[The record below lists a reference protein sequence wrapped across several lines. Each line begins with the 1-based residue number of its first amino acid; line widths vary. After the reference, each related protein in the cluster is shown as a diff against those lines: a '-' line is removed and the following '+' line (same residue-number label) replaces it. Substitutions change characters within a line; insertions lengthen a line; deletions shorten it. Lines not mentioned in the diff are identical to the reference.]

1 MLLTLRVENSCLEA
15 PSTTSMRNLQRMASW
30 LLQCSGYSDKILEA
44 CKCINALFIRDVNQC
59 FSNLLQRFF
68 QAFSWTVFMYQRK
81 LKIPSPNIWG
91 IFQRQIFPE
100 YSGNIPKIYHEPS
113 SNSPEHYKD
122 NDYVWVR
129 NDPFG
134 TGVYQ
139 IKEMTVCRKIL
150 CTC

>member
-15 PSTTSMRNLQRMASW
+15 PSTTSMRNSQRMASW

-44 CKCINALFIRDVNQC
+44 CKCINAFFIRDVNQC

-100 YSGNIPKIYHEPS
+100 
-113 SNSPEHYKD
+113 HYKD